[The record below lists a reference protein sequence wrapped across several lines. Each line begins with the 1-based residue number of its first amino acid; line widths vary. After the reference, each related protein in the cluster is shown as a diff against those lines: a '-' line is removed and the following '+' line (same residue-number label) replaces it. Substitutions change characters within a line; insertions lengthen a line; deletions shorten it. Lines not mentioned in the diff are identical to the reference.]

1 MGADDVGG
9 LVDVQAALEQ
19 LFAEAQRH
27 GRTSTASPSWW
38 SSDGAG
44 IEVLAGEVDPLVDL
58 AVAVRSASIDDARQL
73 LVRGGGVEVVL
84 DIAATNDH
92 VTVRGT
98 VVGVAEPCSVQL
110 LDGDDEEALA
120 VTDPFGEFALLD
132 VVPGRYELV
141 VAWSRAEIVVD
152 IDI

>member
-1 MGADDVGG
+1 M
-9 LVDVQAALEQ
+9 QAVLER
-19 LFAEAQRH
+19 LFAEARNL
-27 GRTSTASPSWW
+27 GRKPTPSSAPW

-44 IEVLAGEVDPLVDL
+44 IEVLAGQVDPLADPS
-58 AVAVRSASIDDARQL
+58 VAVRSAAIDDARQL

-84 DIAATNDH
+84 DIDAMSDH

-98 VVGVAEPCSVQL
+98 VVGLTEPCSVQL

-120 VTDPFGEFALLD
+120 VTDQFGEFALLD

-152 IDI
+152 IDL